1 MKKNWIIFK
10 KLWKIQF
17 HNYWTD
23 ITNIVLGV
31 VLTTFTL
38 ICWLMFKNKGVE
50 TDRFLLA
57 SAIGIAVI
65 RNSLYNFGRT
75 INDFNNKHL
84 VKAFLLTPISKR
96 VLVFSLLS
104 FNFVMNFMV
113 IFLLFGIGML
123 FPEQRLLLKNVNW
136 LIFISSLFLMIILS
150 NLIAIIVAFSFKNN
164 EVIIS
169 IFVWFYFIPMYML
182 GLGVPYYLINSND
195 TLNIITYFFPHRY
208 VLNLMQAGWIGD
220 TTMSYPMG
228 DGTFAKNGFGY
239 LNQIWIPYLVTGLL
253 ILISGIWISIIFYK
267 RFSYNAK
274 RFKGYPGIHK
284 HLNRIYRFKEARSIQ
299 EIENIDSGRKTAE
312 KIGEPPKPFKGGP
325 R

>member
-1 MKKNWIIFK
+1 MKRNWVIFK

-23 ITNIVLGV
+23 VTNIVLGIV
-31 VLTTFTL
+31 ITTFTL
-38 ICWLMFKNKGVE
+38 ICWLMFKNKGVT

-96 VLVFSLLS
+96 ILVFSLLS

-113 IFLLFGIGML
+113 IFLLFGIGMC
-123 FPEQRLLLKNVNW
+123 FPEQRALLVNVNW
-136 LIFISSLFLMIILS
+136 LMFLSSLFLMIILS
-150 NLIAIIVAFSFKNN
+150 NLIAIIIAFSFKNN

-182 GLGVPYYLINSND
+182 GLGIPYYLINSNN
-195 TLNIITYFFPHRY
+195 TLNVITYFFPHRY

-239 LNQIWIPYLVTGLL
+239 MNQTWIPYLVTILL
-253 ILISGIWISIIFYK
+253 ILICSIWISIIFYK
-267 RFSYNAK
+267 KFSYNAK

-284 HLNRIYRFKEARSIQ
+284 HLNRIYRFKEAKNLEELDQVI
-299 EIENIDSGRKTAE
+299 SGKKARPD
-312 KIGEPPKPFKGGP
+312 KIEPPIQAKGGK
-325 R
+325 